1 MTGFAEVR
9 VDDNLIIYRTVGGPT
24 FSTAVSVVDSG
35 REYRNANWSLPLGQW
50 ELGERDMMPGDLEAM
65 KNFFNAR
72 QGKAQGFRF
81 KDWADYRDGGMG
93 VLVAVPGVS
102 GSYQMYKQYPSGGVT
117 GLRKIVKPVADRIKV
132 YSAGSLITATVDS
145 TTGIVT
151 GVSGSTLTWT
161 GEFDTPVRFDTDQLR
176 YEFIAANGPGG
187 AANVKDVYFHLF
199 SLPITELRL

>member
-9 VDDNLIIYRTVGGPT
+9 IDDNLIVYRTVGGPT
-24 FSTAVSVVDSG
+24 FSTAVTVVDSG

-50 ELGERDMMPGDLEAM
+50 ELGERGMMPNDLQAM

-81 KDWADYRDGGMG
+81 RDWADYRDEGMG

-102 GSYQMYKQYPSGGVT
+102 GSYQMYKQYPSGGVN
-117 GLRKIVKPVADRIKV
+117 GLRKIVKPVTGSITI
-132 YSAGSLITATVDS
+132 YNAGFPVTATVNS
-145 TTGIVT
+145 TSGIVT
-151 GVSGSTLTWT
+151 DVLGDEMTWT

-176 YEFIAANGPGG
+176 YEFIGATGPGG